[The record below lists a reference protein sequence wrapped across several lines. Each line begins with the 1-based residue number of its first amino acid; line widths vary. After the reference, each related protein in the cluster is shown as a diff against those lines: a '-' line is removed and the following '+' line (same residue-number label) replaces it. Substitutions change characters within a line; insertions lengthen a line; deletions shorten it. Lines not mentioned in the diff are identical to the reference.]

1 MILHLNDDHRWTR
14 EAIAAWVSPPEE
26 PAKAEGAAT
35 PDPNAAS

>member
-14 EAIAAWVSPPEE
+14 EEIAAWVSPPEE
-26 PAKAEGAAT
+26 KPAEAPATT